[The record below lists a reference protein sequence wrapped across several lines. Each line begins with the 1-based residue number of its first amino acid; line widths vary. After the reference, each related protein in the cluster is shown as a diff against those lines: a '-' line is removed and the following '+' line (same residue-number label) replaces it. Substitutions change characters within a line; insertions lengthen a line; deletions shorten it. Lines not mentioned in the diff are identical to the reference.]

1 MDHTFRVEAEF
12 DHEAG
17 VWYVSDSDV
26 PGLSTEAPSL
36 DELMAKL
43 QVMIPDLLDA
53 QAELGMKIVRPREGD
68 VSIDFIAHVGR
79 STLLHEWLHSRAQ
92 ENTFRGRMQL
102 LSPRQG

>member
-53 QAELGMKIVRPREGD
+53 QAELGMKIIRPREGD
-68 VSIDFIAHVGR
+68 VSIDFIAHR
-79 STLLHEWLHSRAQ
+79 RAQ
-92 ENTFRGRMQL
+92 HAAA
-102 LSPRQG
+102 